1 MELLIFISLI
11 IGCLCLASLI
21 KPISEWWKITEYCQ
35 EHEKEIENVY
45 QEASTL
51 VNKSSEVDEVLEA
64 YAAFVKKRIIFID
77 NKYKEYDYILEQ
89 EERNR
94 ELRRYYASK
103 KNRRKSW

>member
-1 MELLIFISLI
+1 MDLSIIAVLVLACIFIFY
-11 IGCLCLASLI
+11 CI

-51 VNKSSEVDEVLEA
+51 VNNSSEVDKVLEA

-94 ELRRYYASK
+94 ELRRYYANK